1 MCVCVCV
8 ALKQQV
14 SESTNRFCE
23 ARVAVL
29 GFKCKVI
36 QLTGELEK
44 ARAVSYSGVCMYVCM
59 SIQNVGELLCS

>member
-1 MCVCVCV
+1 MCV

-59 SIQNVGELLCS
+59 YVCQFRMLVCCYLLS